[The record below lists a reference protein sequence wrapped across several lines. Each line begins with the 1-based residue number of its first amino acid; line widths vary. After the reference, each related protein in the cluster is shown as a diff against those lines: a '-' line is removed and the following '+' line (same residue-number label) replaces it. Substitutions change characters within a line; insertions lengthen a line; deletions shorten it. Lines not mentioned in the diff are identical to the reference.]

1 MKVEK
6 AYLENKFS
14 EYNAEIFGGALE
26 PVEIRLSN
34 AKSFLGKLQYRYV
47 RGIFGKIN
55 GLKDAAIRINTRYDL
70 SEEEIQD
77 TLIHEMIHWHIVS
90 HRIKDTSTHGK
101 LFREMMDEINSR
113 FGRHV
118 TVSHRKKDG
127 PLVETDPKV
136 RECIFCVSQLRD
148 GRTGL
153 TVVSQAGYAPVRR
166 SLRRMYPIAA
176 MAWYRSCDP
185 YFNRFPRSR
194 TPKVYLVD
202 PAELDAALRNS
213 EPLR

>member
-1 MKVEK
+1 MKVDK
-6 AYLENKFS
+6 AYLEDKFR
-14 EYNAEIFGGALE
+14 EYNAEIFGSSLE
-26 PVEIRLSN
+26 PVEIRLSK

-47 RGIFGKIN
+47 RNIFGKIT
-55 GLKDAAIRINTRYDL
+55 GLKDVVIRINTRYEL
-70 SEEEIQD
+70 SEEELQD
-77 TLIHEMIHWHIVS
+77 TLIHEMIHWYIIS
-90 HRIKDTSTHGK
+90 HGIKDTSTHGK
-101 LFREMMDEINSR
+101 YFRSMMADINSR

-202 PAELDAALRNS
+202 PTELEAALQNS
-213 EPLR
+213 ELL